1 MQQLKK
7 RKVQRI
13 HLYGQPAIRVRQT
26 MTVEDMRSIAH
37 FNCIIRN
44 YIKMNK
50 IKNRNNHADSI

>member
-7 RKVQRI
+7 RKVLRI

-26 MTVEDMRSIAH
+26 MTVEDMRAVAH
-37 FNCIIRN
+37 FNYIIRN